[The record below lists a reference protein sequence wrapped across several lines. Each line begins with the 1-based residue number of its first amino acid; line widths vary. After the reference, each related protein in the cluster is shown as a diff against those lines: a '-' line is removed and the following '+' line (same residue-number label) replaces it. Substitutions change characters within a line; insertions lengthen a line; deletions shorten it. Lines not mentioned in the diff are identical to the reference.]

1 MISGEIQGTPELRFT
16 VSGHPLLTMDVLV
29 QIGKVKSHTFRVV
42 AWDDIAE
49 AIAND
54 DKYFKSGA
62 RISVEGYHKTYTWT
76 DHRTGEKHF
85 EPQYVVTTVIN
96 EY

>member
-1 MISGEIQGTPELRFT
+1 MISGYIQGMPELRFT
-16 VSGHPLLTMDVLV
+16 SNGHPLLTMDVLV
-29 QIGKVKSHTFRVV
+29 QVRNKSHTFRVV

-62 RISVEGYHKTYTWT
+62 RISVEGYHKTYTWI
-76 DHRTGEKHF
+76 DLRTGEKHF
-85 EPQYVVTTVIN
+85 EPQYVVKEVIN
-96 EY
+96 DGI